1 MGVALTI
8 SSLVKRFH
16 AAEALRGVDLAIE
29 PGSFLVLLGPSGC
42 GKTTLLRC
50 LAGLE
55 EPDAG
60 EIVIDGQ
67 PVYSRTR
74 GINVPP
80 GQRGLGLVF
89 QSYALWPHMTVYQN
103 IAFGLE
109 AQKLP
114 RAEVAQRAQE
124 ALRDVRMGDYADRYP
139 REISGGQQQR
149 VALARMLAARP
160 RLFLMDEPLSNLDA
174 RLRMDMR
181 FEIKR
186 MHHLAG
192 ATTVYVTHD
201 QSEALAMATH
211 IAVLRDGVVQQI
223 DVPQRIYRAPANL
236 FVADFIG
243 NPKMNLLEAT
253 VRQEAGHPVLDFGAF
268 CLPYAHANSH
278 HDVDR
283 HDVVR
288 RDVVVAIRPED
299 ITLSLEPTPD
309 GVRGTVYSLLNTG
322 AETILNVSLGQIML
336 TVRDRRALELDID
349 QPLWLEFRT
358 EAMNLYDRASGRL
371 AQAG

>member
-1 MGVALTI
+1 
-8 SSLVKRFH
+8 
-16 AAEALRGVDLAIE
+16 
-29 PGSFLVLLGPSGC
+29 
-42 GKTTLLRC
+42 
-50 LAGLE
+50 
-55 EPDAG
+55 
-60 EIVIDGQ
+60 
-67 PVYSRTR
+67 
-74 GINVPP
+74 
-80 GQRGLGLVF
+80 
-89 QSYALWPHMTVYQN
+89 
-103 IAFGLE
+103 
-109 AQKLP
+109 
-114 RAEVAQRAQE
+114 
-124 ALRDVRMGDYADRYP
+124 
-139 REISGGQQQR
+139 
-149 VALARMLAARP
+149 
-160 RLFLMDEPLSNLDA
+160 
-174 RLRMDMR
+174 
-181 FEIKR
+181 
-186 MHHLAG
+186 
-192 ATTVYVTHD
+192 
-201 QSEALAMATH
+201 MATH